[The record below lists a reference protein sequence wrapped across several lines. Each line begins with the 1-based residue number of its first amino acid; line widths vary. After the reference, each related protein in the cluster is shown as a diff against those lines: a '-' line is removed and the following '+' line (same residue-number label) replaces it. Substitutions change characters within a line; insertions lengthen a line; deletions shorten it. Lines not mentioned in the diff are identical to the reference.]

1 MTYHAARSD
10 GTTDAPVLFTFHG
23 TGGDETQFHALGR
36 DLMPGA
42 RVVSPRGDVSENG
55 ANRYFKRTGEGV
67 YDMDDFWRASR
78 KMADFVAAER
88 QDAPRVA
95 GLGYS
100 NGANILAS
108 VAMVAPRAFDAMVL
122 MHPLIP
128 FDLPAV
134 DLSGLRVLITAGRRD
149 PICPAPLT
157 DRLAQALGA
166 RGAAVE
172 LVWHAGGHEIRPDD
186 IEAARGFL
194 AVETSAAD
202 PTS

>member
-67 YDMDDFWRASR
+67 YDMDDFWRGSR

-88 QDAPRVA
+88 EDAPRVA

-100 NGANILAS
+100 NGANILAG
-108 VAMVAPRAFDAMVL
+108 VAMVAPHAFDAMVL

-128 FDLPAV
+128 FDPKPV
-134 DLSGLRVLITAGRRD
+134 DLSGKRILLTAGRRD
-149 PICPAPLT
+149 PICPAAET
-157 DRLAQALGA
+157 ERLVRWLADQGA
-166 RGAAVE
+166 TVE
-172 LVWHAGGHEIRPDD
+172 TLWHDGGHEIRREE
-186 IEAARGFL
+186 IEAAARFL
-194 AVETSAAD
+194 R
-202 PTS
+202 